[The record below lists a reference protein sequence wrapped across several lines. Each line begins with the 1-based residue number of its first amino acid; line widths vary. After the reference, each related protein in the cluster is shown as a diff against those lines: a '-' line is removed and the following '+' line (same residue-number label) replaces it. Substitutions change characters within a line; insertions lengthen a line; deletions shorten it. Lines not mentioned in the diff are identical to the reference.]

1 MSKLHSAKAA
11 IASSKGTRRRLK
23 RSTLLLSA
31 GLAAIMLANPARA
44 QLASTALPTGGDV
57 VAGSATIGTPTPTSM
72 TINQGTD
79 RAVINWNSFDIG
91 SGASVTFVQPSTTS
105 IAVNRVVSGA
115 APSEIAGQL
124 NANGRIAILNPNGV
138 LFSGTANVN
147 VGSLIASTG
156 DIDQAAFTAG
166 GNMEITG
173 ATTGSIVVN
182 GNINISAGS
191 LGLAAFVA
199 PTVRNSG
206 VITARAGRV
215 QLGGGTAF
223 TLDLA
228 GDGLLSIGVPASS
241 ALVEN
246 NGQIFAEG
254 GRIQMSAKS
263 AGAAVDNLINTGTL
277 SVDSVTIDNGTIVL
291 EAVGGSANLRGTV
304 AANDRASVSRNILI
318 SSDQGVNISGNLSG
332 ASGTVNI
339 TAPHIYGTGKISTAT
354 ALKLNLSNNGSD
366 TRGQGNFIN
375 DALGVIGTTAFG
387 TTISLGAGTYGSGV
401 RIDADNVT
409 IDGMGVAKI
418 GWTSGIENAIDIWG
432 DWVRIQNLEISGPAT
447 SAYTSFNWGST
458 YSRGIFVNRYADNVQ
473 LLNNNIHDIR
483 TGIIVDGRNV
493 NTYLLDNRIDNTK
506 SAISVQYTD
515 GSNVTMTGNT
525 QGQYGNEWGINL
537 YLNGIL
543 QGDGVTILTSAGS
556 LGANTPLAEQ
566 QRLLALRAA
575 NGGMEVQNQGWSASN
590 RTAAYVSTA
599 GSDSN
604 QGSPLGTLASVQ
616 AGVNAVV
623 TGGTVHVADGTYNLS
638 NTLFIQKSLTLLG
651 ASEAGTIF
659 NASGL
664 GVYGM
669 RVHADNVTLGDFT
682 LLAPSAVSTSTY
694 GLKVEVGAG
703 DANGNARIDDFA
715 IRNVTIS
722 GSRKTGLDLNSVIG
736 ATIDNVN
743 VTGALAGNGIAITDS
758 ANVLVKNSSTSG
770 NAWGG
775 LALYQANGATG
786 SNQQLTGITIEGNNA
801 FSESNGLYLQDSSAI
816 NDPGTLNIAG
826 YDHIVRNT
834 AFRAD
839 GSQFTF
845 FRTSLSDATGYALS
859 LGTPTSSSIE
869 GWNGSAGTNAFTV
882 VSGLGIGAAVR
893 DARANATINVG
904 AGTYVENVLINKSGI
919 SLTGAGRDLTTIT
932 GISGVGALGTV
943 TLAAGSSN
951 TTLSGFTINGIENG
965 NPGSE
970 TAAVYLQQTNTGSR
984 ITNNRILA
992 AGDLGLVSEWGYA
1005 ITGLVVDGNIIGGK
1019 TYVGAAPATGDQ
1031 FTVPNV
1037 SRQLVAL
1044 GGGGVGG
1051 GISFTNNVVNGDS
1064 GLNTGVTIDS
1074 AGSTITGNSFATTTG
1089 GFGAMLRVRG
1099 AGATIVGNAFDMAG
1113 VAYTANGLYVSDAA
1127 MGTAS
1132 FADLLAA
1139 NTLIGAGAWSNSSAT
1154 GYHSFS
1160 RNIQAAVNEAAP
1172 GAVVTIRPGDYLEGV
1187 SGVGYYGDAGGQS
1200 FGLYL
1205 YKDNITLRGV
1215 DAAGNAIT
1223 DADDV
1228 AAFVTSRYQAGFGAQ
1243 HFISGNGVTIEGL
1256 GFKPAAA
1263 GDNKTVEV
1271 IGNAFTLRNS
1281 VIDNRGNQT
1290 AANLYID
1297 DFNDPSRTRLESF
1310 TITGNKFYGGT
1321 YASAMV
1327 VVAGGA
1333 GRTTDASNRIFANN
1347 SLTSS
1352 LTGMRG
1358 FQIQGYMPN
1367 TPWQQL
1373 YAGAVTVTGNSF
1385 DVDIPVRTVGLL
1397 SSTFA
1402 WDDVFRN
1409 NGNSFLRGGVLAY
1422 EGSSTNARAT
1432 ITAGGDPDI
1441 RITSTIDASIARAQN
1456 GDTVR
1461 ILDGTYVLGS
1471 QLKIDRSI
1479 ALVGQSQA
1487 GTILDGRTVDDGG
1500 GLGTIGVYADDTTL
1514 SNFTLLGSQL
1524 SGGNYGIKVQP
1535 NPINYAPSQRISN
1548 VTISDVT
1555 VKGSRRAELDING
1568 AVGVTVTNFTADGQ
1582 NTEGA
1587 GVQITDSAN
1596 VTLTG
1601 VHTLG
1606 NNWGGVALYQT
1617 NRAGG
1622 YDGQTTN
1629 INIDAS
1635 ANNFEEFNGLFA
1647 QLESTSQGF
1656 GQLNLTGYGYAVR
1669 NTAHRANGGQF
1680 TYFRTTL
1687 QDATTFGLSLG
1698 FGYSTSLENYTGTGF
1713 SNIFT
1718 VVPGLTISAAARD
1731 VRIGGTINVAAGTYG
1746 ANTTISTNGVSLI
1759 GAAGAKIDARSNGS
1773 NGIVIDA
1780 DGVTVSGFEIFGP
1793 ADQSYVTYAWP
1804 TTTRGI
1810 VIANGADNVTV
1821 TGNNIHDVRNGILI
1835 DGRNANASLTSN
1847 LIDNTK
1853 SAISVQYTDGSNL
1866 NIAGNS
1872 EGAFGNEWGIIAYLN
1887 GVWNGT
1893 STDASNGALGPN
1905 TPLAEQA
1912 RLLALSVANG
1922 GMAVYNQGYSAA
1934 NRTRAYVD
1942 TTGVAGAQGSQR
1954 TLLDLQGGLDAV
1966 VAGGT
1971 VHIAGGTYNESVTLD
1986 ALRVLDIA
1994 GPITVN
2000 DLSFGAGAA
2009 GTNIG
2014 TDVTAT
2020 GTLSFAV
2027 GPVLTGDTS
2036 LVADSISIG
2045 AITSTYGLT
2054 LDATS
2059 SVSIGQAN
2067 LASLVAT
2074 GNSILT
2080 AGVTTS
2086 GAQSYTGN
2094 TALSGTYN
2102 AASFA
2107 VNGATTLNGST
2118 TVTTSGGNATLGA
2131 IGGTGALSVN
2141 AGAGNVS
2148 LGAVTGLASLSA
2160 TGTSIATAGAT
2171 TNGAQSYTGA
2181 TTLNGTYRASGA
2193 FTVNGATTLAG
2204 ATQVNTSNG
2213 AANIVLGTVTGANDL
2228 TLASGSGNITIGLAT
2243 GLASLSA
2250 YGSSIATVGASTSG
2264 AQLYSGSLIS
2274 AGGSFTAGN
2283 SLTFGGTTQLTADLT
2298 VNGNVSD
2305 TGFNVGF
2312 GAITGNGY
2320 PLIANAH
2327 GGRLSFLGVS
2337 NVGTLTGTGG
2347 TIYTSGVT
2355 SNGAQTYNGG
2365 GVFSGTYTTNGGAFT
2380 LNGSSTLAGTYIT
2393 NGGAFTVTGTSMLGS
2408 AMSVTTTGGN
2418 ISFGNFASFGFSS
2431 AFTVNAG
2438 TGNVTLGNAT
2448 GISSFTATG
2457 ATITTVGV
2465 TSTGAQTYNGATS
2478 LNGTYSAGGNFTVN
2492 GTASV
2497 SGATNVA
2504 TNGGNASFGAV
2515 SGGNALA
2522 VNAGTGTVS
2531 FGGAVNGLTSLSAIG
2546 SSISTAGV
2554 ATSGN
2559 QSYAGATALGGNY
2572 STNGGSLTVQGAS
2585 TLTGATSIVTGG
2597 GAATLGTVTGNSNA
2611 LTVNGGTGGV
2621 TLGAVSGVAS
2631 LTATGATIA
2640 TSGVASSGA
2649 QSYNGATSLAG
2660 NYSTN
2665 NAGFTVNGAA
2675 TLAGATAVSTLGG
2688 NIGFGTIS
2696 GAGNALTTTAGFG
2709 SITLGTATGL
2719 GSLAASGAS
2728 IATAG
2733 VGSTGAQSYTGTA
2746 RLNGSYN
2753 AGGTFTV
2760 TGTTMLAGDS
2770 SVTTSGGNATFGV
2783 VNGARALT
2791 VNTGTGNVTLGAV
2804 NGLTA
2809 LSVTGRGILT
2819 NGANTT
2825 GTQSYTGATLLRGNY
2840 NTNGGAFSVTGTSTV
2855 AAGGGANVATQGGDI
2870 SLRTVIG
2877 PNGSLLANAGTGN
2890 VTLGPVNGIAA
2901 LTVTGTRIT
2910 TAGASTTADQIYI
2923 GQQTIMNGAYT
2934 GIGVTV
2940 LGDTILSG
2948 STAITVADGAVALG
2962 SVIGNGGTG
2971 FSVNAGSD
2979 GTVLVRSVTGV
2990 TDLSLTGRVVNNY
3003 GAVTSGSQ
3011 SYNGSISL
3019 AGEHTAGGDITVN
3032 GAADLAEDTSVLAGG
3047 NVNFGTITGAQALA
3061 IEAAGNLTL
3070 GAVNGLTS
3078 LSATGASI
3086 TTAGASTSGA
3096 QSYTGSTTLN
3106 GVYDAASFS
3115 AGATTLGGTTTVTAG
3130 GSAAF
3135 GTVTG
3140 GGNALTVTAGSISLG
3155 AASDLASLTAT
3166 GATITTSGVASTG
3179 AQLYNGATS
3188 LNGAYSTAGGDFT
3201 VTGAATTV
3209 NAVTVSTTGG
3219 NASLG
3224 TVGGVGDLTIGAGT
3238 GNVTL
3243 GAVGG
3248 IASLS
3253 VTGANIATAG
3263 ATTVGAQSYTGATSL
3278 SGNYATAGSFTV
3290 NGAATLAGTTAI
3302 TTGGGNAVLG
3312 TIAGPN
3318 ALAVD
3323 AGTGTVTL
3331 GTVSGLASLTAT
3343 GAAIITA
3350 GVSTSGAQNYTGA
3363 TVLNG
3368 GYTAG
3373 SFVVNGSATPAGA
3386 TSVVTSGG
3394 SVSLGAVGGNASLGV
3409 NSGTGSVSLGAV
3421 SVASL
3426 SVTGANIATL
3436 GVSTSG
3442 AQSYTGAT
3450 SLNGAYTTGGGAFT
3464 ISGATSLAGN
3474 TSVTSGNGAISLGA
3488 VDAAVAGSQSLALNA
3503 GTGSVA
3509 LGDSG
3514 AVRRLGATSVN
3525 AGTTVL
3531 NGATYAAN
3539 SLGFTGGAGA
3549 TVRLTQGST
3558 VFNTSLPGG
3567 AGGAI
3572 SIVPALVGTTNAQQN
3587 VTFTA
3592 GNGLTAN
3599 SGDVSLGNAGTDSIR
3614 LGALS
3619 VTGRNFSAATVK
3631 LAGNYTSVL
3640 SGSQLFTADTLDTL
3654 GNVNAQVAGNESGSI
3669 RAGGSVTIV
3678 AGGSGSGSLI
3688 AGGPVNLG
3696 YGGNVS
3702 RTINAQGNVAVNSGG
3717 AITGPIVSAGSV
3729 SLTTTSGAVTSA
3741 VTGGSTVSI
3750 LSQIGTIGATV
3761 TAAGGVTVQTNGNL
3775 TGSYTSPSTITL
3787 TSIRPIS
3794 VVVNGNVVTITAPSG
3809 TVTGVFSEIHTNNT
3823 GTLIVNDQPIIGS
3836 GTTEARQIIIDRFVV
3851 PAGGTVAANGEIQLP
3866 VGLALGLIAPAG
3878 NGQDGQ
3884 RPAVV
3889 VNNVARLGE
3898 LLRIGYTAI
3907 IIQLDDSNVDLEEE
3921 LAGQ

>member
-11 IASSKGTRRRLK
+11 IASSKGTRRLK

-91 SGASVTFVQPSTTS
+91 SGASVTFVQPSATS

-173 ATTGSIVVN
+173 ATTGAIVVN

-277 SVDSVTIDNGTIVL
+277 SVDSFTIDNGTIVL

-304 AANDRASVSRNILI
+304 AANDRASISRNILI

-375 DALGVIGTTAFG
+375 DALGVIGTTSFG
-387 TTISLGAGTYGSGV
+387 TTISLGAGTYSSGV
-401 RIDADNVT
+401 RIDASDVT
-409 IDGMGVAKI
+409 IDGQGVAKI
-418 GWTSGIENAIDIWG
+418 GWTSGIENAIDVSG
-432 DWVRIQNLEISGPAT
+432 DYVTIKNLEISGPAT
-447 SAYTSFNWGST
+447 SAYTDFAWGST
-458 YSRGIFVNRYADNVQ
+458 YSRGIFVNRYADMVQ

-483 TGIIVDGRNV
+483 TGIIVDGRNTNV
-493 NTYLLDNRIDNTK
+493 YLQNNRIDNTK

-515 GSNVTMTGNT
+515 GSNVTMAGNT

-543 QGDGVTILTSAGS
+543 QGDGVTILASAGS

-590 RTAAYVSTA
+590 RTAAYVSTT

-623 TGGTVHVADGTYNLS
+623 TGGTVHIADGTYTLS

-651 ASEAGTIF
+651 TSEAGTIF

-669 RVHADNVTLGDFT
+669 RVHADKVTLGDFT

-703 DANGNARIDDFA
+703 DVNGNARIDDFA

-786 SNQQLTGITIEGNNA
+786 SNQQLTGITIEGNNT

-816 NDPGTLNIAG
+816 NDPGTLSIAG

-869 GWNGSAGTNAFTV
+869 GWNGSTGTNSFTV
-882 VSGLGIGAAVR
+882 VAGLGIGAAVR
-893 DARANATINVG
+893 EARAGASISVG
-904 AGTYVENVLINKSGI
+904 AGTYAENVVINKTGI
-919 SLTGAGRDLTTIT
+919 SLLGAGRDVTTIN
-932 GISGVGALGTV
+932 GISNVGALGTV

-970 TAAVYLQQTNTGSR
+970 TGAVYLQQTNTGSR
-984 ITNNRILA
+984 IINNRILA

-1005 ITGLVVDGNIIGGK
+1005 ITGLVVDGNIISGK

-1099 AGATIVGNAFDMAG
+1099 AGATITGNAFDMAG

-1127 MGTAS
+1127 MGTAG

-1139 NTLIGAGAWSNSSAT
+1139 NTLIGAGAWANNSAT

-1187 SGVGYYGDAGGQS
+1187 TGVGYYGDAGAQS

-1271 IGNAFTLRNS
+1271 SGNAFTLRNS

-1297 DFNDPSRTRLESF
+1297 DFNDLARTRLESF

-1347 SLTSS
+1347 SLSSS

-1385 DVDIPVRTVGLL
+1385 EVDIPVRTVGLL

-1409 NGNSFLRGGVLAY
+1409 NGNRFLRGGVLAY
-1422 EGSSTNARAT
+1422 EGSSANARAT

-1500 GLGTIGVYADDTTL
+1500 GLGTIGVYADNTTL
-1514 SNFTLLGSQL
+1514 GNFTLLGSQL

-1535 NPINYAPSQRISN
+1535 NPISYAPSQRISN

-1629 INIDAS
+1629 INIAAS

-1669 NTAHRANGGQF
+1669 NTDHRANGGQF

-1731 VRIGGTINVAAGTYG
+1731 VRTGGTINVAAGTYG
-1746 ANTTISTNGVSLI
+1746 ANTTIATNGVSLI

-1804 TTTRGI
+1804 TVTRGI

-1821 TGNNIHDVRNGILI
+1821 TGNNIHGVRNGILI

-1853 SAISVQYTDGSNL
+1853 SAISVQYTDGSSL

-1872 EGAFGNEWGIIAYLN
+1872 EGTFGNEWGVIAYLN
-1887 GVWNGT
+1887 GIWNGT
-1893 STDASNGALGPN
+1893 AVGASNGALGPN

-1912 RLLALSVANG
+1912 RLLALSAANG

-1934 NRTRAYVD
+1934 NRTRAYIDV
-1942 TTGVAGAQGSQR
+1942 TGVAGAQGSQR
-1954 TLLDLQGGLDAV
+1954 TLLNLQGGLDAV

-1971 VHIAGGTYNESVTLD
+1971 VHIASGTYNESISLN
-1986 ALRVLDIA
+1986 ALRVLDFA

-2000 DLSFGAGAA
+2000 SLSFGAGAA
-2009 GTNIG
+2009 GTNIA
-2014 TDVTAT
+2014 TNLTAT
-2020 GTLSFAV
+2020 GALSFAV
-2027 GPVLTGDTS
+2027 APVLTGNTVLTGDTIS
-2036 LVADSISIG
+2036 LG
-2045 AITSTYGLT
+2045 AIASSYGLT
-2054 LDATS
+2054 LNGTT

-2067 LASLVAT
+2067 LASLVVT
-2074 GNSILT
+2074 GNNILT
-2080 AGVTTS
+2080 AGVITTGQQRYTGNVTLNGEYRSQGGFTVTGLATLAGDSLVGSPTVAIGGVAGAHDFIVLGTAITLGQVTDLASLSVQATTISTAGASTTGNQSYVGATTLNGVYSSSGGYFAVDGATTLGGNVSVTTNGTFANFLSTVSGAHDLVVDAGSGNVGFGAVSGLTSLSATGAAISTLGVATHGNQRYVGATTLAGTYTTDGGSLTVQGASSLATATSIITSGGAVALGAVNTASSGISDLTIDAGTGQVTLGTTFARTLSVTGASITTADVRTNGAQTYSGATTLNGTYNASDFTVSGATTLGGNTSIISTNAVLGSVGGTGALNLTASSTVTLGAVSGIGSLLVSGPTINTVGVTTTGGQSYNGTVRLDGIYSGSSFTAGAAQVTADSTVNTNGGLASFESATGAGNLIVNAGTGEVRFRTISGLASVFVTGNTIALLGNATTTGAQTYNGATTLGGQYQTGGAFTINGAATTTDSTTVTTGGGDAQFGAIAGAGTLTINAGAGNVTLGALSNFAISATGATILTNGGNTGGAQTYNGATTLVGSYSTGNTIQGTAFTVNGTTTLGGNTSITTRGNGVFGAINATGSDLTVNALGNGSLTLGAITGVGALSVTGSSSVTLGALTGLGSASVTGGSIVTAGATTS
-2086 GAQSYTGN
+2086 GAQSYTG
-2094 TALSGTYN
+2094 TTSL
-2102 AASFA
+2102 
-2107 VNGATTLNGST
+2107 NGAYSAGGNF
-2118 TVTTSGGNATLGA
+2118 TVTGSSILAGTTSIATGGNARFAAVVGTGSLGVTANGSVTLG
-2131 IGGTGALSVN
+2131 SVN
-2141 AGAGNVS
+2141 GI
-2148 LGAVTGLASLSA
+2148 ASLSA
-2160 TGTSIATAGAT
+2160 TGATIALVNVRT
-2171 TNGAQSYTGA
+2171 TGAQSYTGA
-2181 TTLNGTYRASGA
+2181 ISLNGVYNAGGD
-2193 FTVNGATTLAG
+2193 FTVNGAATFGGNTGITAG
-2204 ATQVNTSNG
+2204 GNASFGTIGGTGGVGVTATNG
-2213 AANIVLGTVTGANDL
+2213 NVTLGTVTGLN
-2228 TLASGSGNITIGLAT
+2228 
-2243 GLASLSA
+2243 SLSVRGA
-2250 YGSSIATVGASTSG
+2250 SIITAGASTSG
-2264 AQLYSGSLIS
+2264 AQMYMGAISLNG
-2274 AGGSFTAGN
+2274 AYATNGGVFTVVGATTLAGN
-2283 SLTFGGTTQLTADLT
+2283 TSVATTS
-2298 VNGNVSD
+2298 GNVTLGTVSA
-2305 TGFNVGF
+2305 TG
-2312 GAITGNGY
+2312 TGNG
-2320 PLIANAH
+2320 L
-2327 GGRLSFLGVS
+2327 
-2337 NVGTLTGTGG
+2337 
-2347 TIYTSGVT
+2347 
-2355 SNGAQTYNGG
+2355 
-2365 GVFSGTYTTNGGAFT
+2365 
-2380 LNGSSTLAGTYIT
+2380 
-2393 NGGAFTVTGTSMLGS
+2393 
-2408 AMSVTTTGGN
+2408 
-2418 ISFGNFASFGFSS
+2418 
-2431 AFTVNAG
+2431 TVNAG
-2438 TGNVTLGNAT
+2438 TGNVTLG
-2448 GISSFTATG
+2448 
-2457 ATITTVGV
+2457 V
-2465 TSTGAQTYNGATS
+2465 
-2478 LNGTYSAGGNFTVN
+2478 
-2492 GTASV
+2492 
-2497 SGATNVA
+2497 
-2504 TNGGNASFGAV
+2504 
-2515 SGGNALA
+2515 
-2522 VNAGTGTVS
+2522 
-2531 FGGAVNGLTSLSAIG
+2531 
-2546 SSISTAGV
+2546 
-2554 ATSGN
+2554 
-2559 QSYAGATALGGNY
+2559 
-2572 STNGGSLTVQGAS
+2572 
-2585 TLTGATSIVTGG
+2585 
-2597 GAATLGTVTGNSNA
+2597 
-2611 LTVNGGTGGV
+2611 
-2621 TLGAVSGVAS
+2621 
-2631 LTATGATIA
+2631 
-2640 TSGVASSGA
+2640 
-2649 QSYNGATSLAG
+2649 
-2660 NYSTN
+2660 
-2665 NAGFTVNGAA
+2665 
-2675 TLAGATAVSTLGG
+2675 
-2688 NIGFGTIS
+2688 
-2696 GAGNALTTTAGFG
+2696 
-2709 SITLGTATGL
+2709 
-2719 GSLAASGAS
+2719 
-2728 IATAG
+2728 
-2733 VGSTGAQSYTGTA
+2733 
-2746 RLNGSYN
+2746 
-2753 AGGTFTV
+2753 
-2760 TGTTMLAGDS
+2760 
-2770 SVTTSGGNATFGV
+2770 
-2783 VNGARALT
+2783 
-2791 VNTGTGNVTLGAV
+2791 
-2804 NGLTA
+2804 
-2809 LSVTGRGILT
+2809 
-2819 NGANTT
+2819 
-2825 GTQSYTGATLLRGNY
+2825 
-2840 NTNGGAFSVTGTSTV
+2840 
-2855 AAGGGANVATQGGDI
+2855 
-2870 SLRTVIG
+2870 
-2877 PNGSLLANAGTGN
+2877 
-2890 VTLGPVNGIAA
+2890 
-2901 LTVTGTRIT
+2901 
-2910 TAGASTTADQIYI
+2910 
-2923 GQQTIMNGAYT
+2923 
-2934 GIGVTV
+2934 
-2940 LGDTILSG
+2940 
-2948 STAITVADGAVALG
+2948 
-2962 SVIGNGGTG
+2962 
-2971 FSVNAGSD
+2971 
-2979 GTVLVRSVTGV
+2979 
-2990 TDLSLTGRVVNNY
+2990 
-3003 GAVTSGSQ
+3003 
-3011 SYNGSISL
+3011 
-3019 AGEHTAGGDITVN
+3019 
-3032 GAADLAEDTSVLAGG
+3032 
-3047 NVNFGTITGAQALA
+3047 
-3061 IEAAGNLTL
+3061 
-3070 GAVNGLTS
+3070 
-3078 LSATGASI
+3078 
-3086 TTAGASTSGA
+3086 
-3096 QSYTGSTTLN
+3096 
-3106 GVYDAASFS
+3106 
-3115 AGATTLGGTTTVTAG
+3115 
-3130 GSAAF
+3130 
-3135 GTVTG
+3135 
-3140 GGNALTVTAGSISLG
+3140 
-3155 AASDLASLTAT
+3155 
-3166 GATITTSGVASTG
+3166 
-3179 AQLYNGATS
+3179 
-3188 LNGAYSTAGGDFT
+3188 
-3201 VTGAATTV
+3201 
-3209 NAVTVSTTGG
+3209 
-3219 NASLG
+3219 
-3224 TVGGVGDLTIGAGT
+3224 
-3238 GNVTL
+3238 
-3243 GAVGG
+3243 VGG

-3253 VTGANIATAG
+3253 VTGATITTAG
-3263 ATTVGAQSYTGATSL
+3263 ATTAGAQSYTGATSL
-3278 SGNYATAGSFTV
+3278 SGNYAAAGGFTV
-3290 NGAATLAGTTAI
+3290 NGSTTLTGDTAI
-3302 TTGGGNAVLG
+3302 TTQGGNAVLG

-3331 GTVSGLASLTAT
+3331 GAASGLASLTAI
-3343 GAAIITA
+3343 GATITTA
-3350 GVSTSGAQNYTGA
+3350 GASTSGAQNYTGA

-3373 SFVVNGSATPAGA
+3373 SFAVNGIATLAGA
-3386 TSVVTSGG
+3386 TSVATGG
-3394 SVSLGAVGGNASLGV
+3394 GNVSLGAVTGNANFDV
-3409 NSGTGSVSLGAV
+3409 NSGTGTVSLGAV

-3442 AQSYTGAT
+3442 VQSYTGAT
-3450 SLNGAYTTGGGAFT
+3450 SLSGAYTTGGGAFT
-3464 ISGATSLAGN
+3464 VSGATSLAGN

-3488 VDAAVAGSQSLALNA
+3488 VDAAVAGGQSLALNA

-3509 LGDSG
+3509 LGNAG

-3539 SLGFTGGAGA
+3539 SLGFTGSAGA

-3572 SIVPALVGTTNAQQN
+3572 SIAPALIGTTNAQQN

-3599 SGDVSLGNAGTDSIR
+3599 SGDVTLGNAGTDAIR

-3619 VTGRNFSAATVK
+3619 VTGHNFSAGTVK

-3669 RAGGSVTIV
+3669 RADGSVTIV

-3696 YGGNVS
+3696 YGGDVS
-3702 RTINAQGNVAVNSGG
+3702 RAINAQGNITVNSGG
-3717 AITGPIVSAGSV
+3717 AITGPIVSTGSV

-3750 LSQIGTIGATV
+3750 LSQIGAIGATV
-3761 TAAGGVTVQTNGNL
+3761 TAAGGITVQTNGNL

-3907 IIQLDDSNVDLEEE
+3907 IIQLDDSNANLEEE